1 MVQLEVIKPIEYSK
15 DFSKLAKM
23 KYLKHSDFLKTK
35 IHEKMIELVKG
46 QFRFLKLV
54 EIVVNDD
61 F

>member
-1 MVQLEVIKPIEYSK
+1 MKLIEYSK
-15 DFSKLAKM
+15 DFSELAKT

-54 EIVVNDD
+54 EMVVNDD

>member
-1 MVQLEVIKPIEYSK
+1 MKPIEYSK